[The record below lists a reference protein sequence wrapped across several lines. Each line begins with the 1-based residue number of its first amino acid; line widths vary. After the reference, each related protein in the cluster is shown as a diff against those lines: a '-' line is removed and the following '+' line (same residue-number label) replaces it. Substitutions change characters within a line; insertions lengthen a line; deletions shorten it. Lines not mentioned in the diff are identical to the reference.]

1 MLSFYPFR
9 VAWFSIFLGCMI
21 WFSHHFFGKWLGN
34 RQIRCNW
41 AAKGAGTNE
50 DKQINDSQN
59 AVVLTNGSSG
69 SMQPST

>member
-1 MLSFYPFR
+1 
-9 VAWFSIFLGCMI
+9 MI
-21 WFSHHFFGKWLGN
+21 CFSHHLVGKWLGN

-69 SMQPST
+69 STQAST